1 MKHIALILVL
11 LLIYSCGEGKV
22 SIGPENYE
30 SKIVVDGFIY
40 PEQPVQNIRI
50 TRNIPVATAV
60 NRQSLVITDAL
71 VTLTDMATNRA
82 YDLAFSSENYSYE
95 YSGHDLLI
103 DYGNAYRIDI
113 DADIDG
119 QNYWTRATT
128 RVPQKGF
135 EILDSLCRDTLRYYE
150 RDGNG
155 RVLKPTIVFRRSPD
169 TDFYAFS
176 IIALQ
181 ASVESFIYP
190 PTNVYIP
197 HTIEKSDVE
206 ENLTS
211 LLYSRDE
218 IFNTPTSEG
227 ITVKEIEYFH
237 VMFYGWYR
245 VVAYAGDKN
254 FKDYYL
260 TKNSVQEIDG
270 NLHEPVFH
278 LEGDGI
284 GVFGSAIADTLY
296 FKILKE

>member
-1 MKHIALILVL
+1 MKSIALILL
-11 LLIYSCGEGKV
+11 LLIIYSCGEGKV

-30 SKIVVDGFIY
+30 PKIVVDGFIF
-40 PEQPVQNIRI
+40 PGQPVQNIRI

-60 NRQSLVITDAL
+60 NRQALVITDARAA
-71 VTLTDMATNRA
+71 LTDIAVNQV
-82 YDLAFSSENYSYE
+82 YELEYNSETYGYQ
-95 YSGHDLLI
+95 YSGQDLVI
-103 DYGNAYRIDI
+103 GYGHSYRITI
-113 DADIDG
+113 NANIDG
-119 QNYWTRATT
+119 SSYWTGAVTT
-128 RVPQKGF
+128 VPEKGF
-135 EILDSLCRDTLRYYE
+135 EIIDSLCRDSLYYYQ
-150 RDGNG
+150 RDGSGN
-155 RVLKPTIVFRRSPD
+155 VLKPNIVFRRSPE

-190 PTNVYIP
+190 PKNVYIP

-206 ENLTS
+206 EHLSS
-211 LLYSRDE
+211 LMYSRDE
-218 IFNTPTSEG
+218 IFNTPASDG
-227 ITVKEIEYFH
+227 IMEKEIEYFH

-245 VVAYAGDKN
+245 VVAYAGDIN

-260 TKNSVQEIDG
+260 TKNNVQEIDG

-296 FKILKE
+296 FKILED